1 MCIRDSNSI
10 EEGQPVP
17 FDKFNDEFE
26 NIYLGGDDLS
36 VAFEPD
42 DDSLT
47 NVRLTGPA
55 EFVFS
60 GQIEI

>member
-1 MCIRDSNSI
+1 
-10 EEGQPVP
+10 
-17 FDKFNDEFE
+17 
-26 NIYLGGDDLS
+26 
-36 VAFEPD
+36 VAFLPD